1 MSNEQTEA
9 KAALFATRQARVA
22 QLRRR
27 LARAEH
33 EFLLV
38 SGLPNIRYLTGFTG
52 SSGYLLVA
60 PDFLVLYTDGRYDI
74 QARAQ
79 TRDVEVRISTVSVLL
94 AFLEDLKKR
103 RIRRLGFEQNR
114 ISFDTYQYL
123 RGELRGGRFQPL
135 NGLVEKLRM
144 VKSDGE
150 IDRIRASVDLN
161 SCAFERVC
169 HKARPNWSEA
179 RLASEIEYQMRRLGA
194 ERAAFETIAASRER
208 SALPHAQPTVQNLRR
223 NALIVVDH
231 GAMLDGYASD
241 MTRMICFGRVDQRQR
256 ELFEAVREAQL
267 AAIGAVKAGVR
278 AGTVDRSARKV
289 LKKFKL
295 EKEFSHSTG
304 HGLGLEIHEPPR
316 LGPKEDLRLR
326 AGMVI
331 TIEPGAYVE
340 GVGGVR
346 IEDVVAVTNNGC
358 EVLTKTPRHLRV
370 L

>member
-1 MSNEQTEA
+1 MSHEEGQT
-9 KAALFATRQARVA
+9 RVT

-52 SSGYLLVA
+52 SSGFLLVA
-60 PDFLVLYTDGRYDI
+60 PDSLVLYTDGRYSI

-79 TRDVEVRISTVSVLL
+79 TRDVEVRIAARSVMSALV
-94 AFLEDLKKR
+94 EDLKRR
-103 RIRRLGFEQNR
+103 RIRRLAFEQNR
-114 ISFDTYQYL
+114 ISFDNYQYL
-123 RGELRGGRFQPL
+123 RGQLRGRRFQPL
-135 NGLVEKLRM
+135 SGLVEDLRM
-144 VKSDGE
+144 IKSSDE
-150 IDRIRASVDLN
+150 ISRIRASVDLN
-161 SCAFERVC
+161 SAAFEWVC
-169 HKARPNWSEA
+169 GKARPSWSEA
-179 RLASEIEYQMRRLGA
+179 RLASEIEHEMRKQGA
-194 ERAAFETIAASRER
+194 EGAAFDTIAASRER
-208 SALPHAQPTVQNLRR
+208 SALPHAQPTAQNLGR

-231 GAMLDGYASD
+231 GAILDGYASD
-241 MTRMICFGRVDQRQR
+241 MTRLICFGQVDQRRQK
-256 ELFEAVREAQL
+256 LFDAVREAQL
-267 AAIGAVKAGVR
+267 AAVGSVKAGVR

-316 LGPKEDLRLR
+316 IGPKKNLRLR

-331 TIEPGAYVE
+331 TIEPGAYLE

-346 IEDVVAVTNNGC
+346 IEDVVAVTDNGC
-358 EVLTKTPRHLRV
+358 EVLTKTPRDLRI